1 MKYQRGDAGVT
12 LMIVMMVLMMSFFTL
27 RGHDGPGMHHIAE
40 NVQAGTVDPPPVAL
54 AAASTVVVE

>member
-12 LMIVMMVLMMSFFTL
+12 LMIVMMVLMMGFFTL

-40 NVQAGTVDPPPVAL
+40 NVQAGTVDPPPVAEPT
-54 AAASTVVVE
+54 AAIVLQ